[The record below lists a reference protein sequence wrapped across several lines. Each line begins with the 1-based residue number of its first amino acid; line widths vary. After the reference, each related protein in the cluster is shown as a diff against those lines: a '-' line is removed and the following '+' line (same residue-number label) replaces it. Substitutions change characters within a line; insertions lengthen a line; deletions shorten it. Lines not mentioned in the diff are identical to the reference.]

1 MGIRLEEY
9 RIDNNIDQE
18 VLAKQLGI
26 SVPTLARIEAAER
39 EGRQYRMLKR
49 TVPTFL
55 KGLSDQLGHKVT
67 MDDLENVV
75 IAPPRPGR
83 PKKVSNK

>member
-1 MGIRLEEY
+1 MGIRLEDY
-9 RIDNNIDQE
+9 RIENNIDQE
-18 VLAKQLGI
+18 VLAKNLGI

-49 TVPTFL
+49 NVPDFL
-55 KGLSDQLGHKVT
+55 KRLSVQLEREVT
-67 MDDLENVV
+67 IDDLENVV

-83 PKKVSNK
+83 PKKKMAA